1 MKFSFSVFGGMETG
15 GTGGILLALT
25 QIGDL
30 DVSGGRGVLHTPH
43 WYPAFSCLSSFFS
56 RLSFFFSCLDARKE
70 AKESQGPTGA
80 GEIGRVPVGCM
91 LEGQGP
97 PGPEKLTGYLW
108 GVC

>member
-30 DVSGGRGVLHTPH
+30 DVPGVGAYCIRPTGTRPFF
-43 WYPAFSCLSSFFS
+43 FSCLSSFFS
-56 RLSFFFSCLDARKE
+56 YLFFFSCLDARKE

-80 GEIGRVPVGCM
+80 GEVGRVLVGCM

-97 PGPEKLTGYLW
+97 PGLGTC
-108 GVC
+108 VRM

>member
-30 DVSGGRGVLHTPH
+30 DVPGVGAYCIRPTGTRPFLASPSSF
-43 WYPAFSCLSSFFS
+43 PAFPSSF
-56 RLSFFFSCLDARKE
+56 LALTQEKKQKKVKA
-70 AKESQGPTGA
+70 
-80 GEIGRVPVGCM
+80 
-91 LEGQGP
+91 P
-97 PGPEKLTGYLW
+97 PGPRKLAGYSW